1 MQIPTAAENSALLK
15 LTYGPTP
22 ADRAAFRAMGLAAWL
37 DDQLNPNKAE
47 DPTVAATMAK
57 FKGINL
63 SNAQLLKTLPYSI
76 RPRNASEELSETTL
90 YRRIYST
97 RQMFETLVEFL
108 EDYVPVNI
116 KTEPSKR
123 ISYDRDVI
131 RANALG
137 DFPTLLWQ
145 ASVHP
150 AMLRFLSGY
159 DNTRQH
165 PNENFGRELLELFT
179 VTTETPY
186 TQTDVVNAA
195 RVFSGFR
202 WDDKKQQL
210 KPTPNAHWQGSVK
223 VLGWTDPNP
232 GRTAAQISATAYSL
246 VRYLALLPE
255 TATAFAKRMARR
267 YVADSPSSAI
277 VASMAA
283 AYSQSSGN
291 IPTVIRAMVNHPDFV
306 TSLGAKLR
314 RPTEFIVAA
323 LRTLNI
329 APPGQ
334 ISFGDLSK
342 NDYFSGSSLQKLR
355 ILTATH
361 GHAPFDWQ
369 YPNGYPDTEAAWTT
383 LSAQMTRWN
392 NAIMWANGTGGY
404 QQPDFAGLF
413 SGQGV
418 SVDSG
423 NDWNSIVDAGSLLLF
438 GRVLSPVRR
447 TTVIAGAVKSDN
459 LVRPGLTADQLFVE
473 KCRAVTLLLLC
484 TEDWN
489 RR

>member
-1 MQIPTAAENSALLK
+1 MAQPTQLENAALLK

-22 ADRAAFRAMGLAAWL
+22 ADRDAFRALGPTAWL
-37 DDQLNPNKAE
+37 EDQLNPAKPE
-47 DPTVAATMAK
+47 DPTVSATLAN
-57 FKGINL
+57 FKAINL
-63 SNAQLLKTLPYSI
+63 SNAQLLNTFPYSA
-76 RPRNASEELSETTL
+76 RPGYASDELAQTTL
-90 YRRIYST
+90 YRRLYSK
-97 RQMFETLVEFL
+97 RQVFETLVEFL
-108 EDYVPVNI
+108 EDYVPVNVR
-116 KTEPSKR
+116 TEPSKR

-137 DFPTLLWQ
+137 DFPTLVWQ

-179 VTTETPY
+179 VTTDTPY

-202 WDDKKQQL
+202 WDDTKQQL
-210 KPTPNAHWQGSVK
+210 KPIPANHWQGPVT

-232 GRTAAQISATAYSL
+232 GLNPNQISATANSL
-246 VRYLALLPE
+246 VKYLALRPE
-255 TATAFAKRMARR
+255 TAAAFAKRMARR
-267 YVADSPSSAI
+267 YVSDNPSSAI
-277 VASMAA
+277 VSAMAA
-283 AYSQSSGN
+283 AYRASNGN
-291 IPTVIRAMVNHPDFV
+291 IPSVVRAMLNHTDFAN
-306 TSLGAKLR
+306 SLGSKLR
-314 RPTEFIVAA
+314 RPAEFIVAT
-323 LRTLNI
+323 LRILNV

-334 ISFGDLSK
+334 INFGDPTK
-342 NDYFSGSSLQKLR
+342 NDYFAGSSLQKLR
-355 ILTATH
+355 FLAAAH

-369 YPNGYPDTEAAWTT
+369 YPNGFPDTEAAWTT
-383 LSAQMTRWN
+383 LSAQMMRWN

-404 QQPDFAGLF
+404 TIPNYAALY
-413 SGQGV
+413 SGV
-418 SVDSG
+418 A

-438 GRVLSPVRR
+438 GRTLSPVRKA
-447 TTVIAGAVKSDN
+447 TLIAGAVQSDT

-473 KCRAVTLLLLC
+473 KCKAVTLLLMA